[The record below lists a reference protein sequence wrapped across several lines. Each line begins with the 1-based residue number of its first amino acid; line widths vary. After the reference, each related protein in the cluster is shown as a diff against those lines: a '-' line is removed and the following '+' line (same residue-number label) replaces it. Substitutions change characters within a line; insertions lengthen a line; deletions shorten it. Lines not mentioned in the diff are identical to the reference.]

1 MSVIFYLIDT
11 DIFFDFARDIT
22 HISNKFY
29 TLGKVYNNC

>member
-11 DIFFDFARDIT
+11 DIFFDFPYHIT

-29 TLGKVYNNC
+29 TPY

>member
-29 TLGKVYNNC
+29 TPWQGV